1 MIAYLGWGS
10 LVWQP
15 DGLPVR
21 GQWLADG
28 PTVCVEFLRQS
39 GNGRL
44 TLVMHAAASAV
55 TCFWVE
61 AGTDDEGDAKRALRE
76 REAIPSKNM
85 ERHLGVW
92 THGCPAPAS
101 IPGLADWAAA
111 RGITTVLWT
120 ALPPK
125 FNGVN
130 QRVPSVEE
138 AVAYLASLSGQTA
151 TLAEEYV
158 RRAPPQIDTVYRR
171 EFAARLGW
179 HPLPKG
185 S

>member
-1 MIAYLGWGS
+1 
-10 LVWQP
+10 
-15 DGLPVR
+15 
-21 GQWLADG
+21 
-28 PTVCVEFLRQS
+28 
-39 GNGRL
+39 
-44 TLVMHAAASAV
+44 
-55 TCFWVE
+55 
-61 AGTDDEGDAKRALRE
+61 
-76 REAIPSKNM
+76 
-85 ERHLGVW
+85 
-92 THGCPAPAS
+92 
-101 IPGLADWAAA
+101 
-111 RGITTVLWT
+111 VLWT

-125 FNGVN
+125 FNGEN

>member
-55 TCFWVE
+55 TSFWVE
-61 AGTDDEGDAKRALRE
+61 AGTDDEGDAKADLVFLCKSAQPPAQR
-76 REAIPSKNM
+76 PKYFVG
-85 ERHLGVW
+85 LG
-92 THGCPAPAS
+92 GM
-101 IPGLADWAAA
+101 
-111 RGITTVLWT
+111 
-120 ALPPK
+120 
-125 FNGVN
+125 
-130 QRVPSVEE
+130 
-138 AVAYLASLSGQTA
+138 
-151 TLAEEYV
+151 
-158 RRAPPQIDTVYRR
+158 
-171 EFAARLGW
+171 
-179 HPLPKG
+179 
-185 S
+185 